1 MDKSKFCK
9 RMYNTNQQFKEY
21 CDKLANDSYPENKIP
36 DIFSYETV
44 YDIAQYY
51 EKESKEHKVTKTT
64 TVVSCGCNE
73 QEDDKS
79 C

>member
-1 MDKSKFCK
+1 
-9 RMYNTNQQFKEY
+9 MYNTNQQFKEY

-73 QEDDKS
+73 QEDKS

>member
-1 MDKSKFCK
+1 MDKAKYCK
-9 RMYNTNQQFKEY
+9 RVYDTNQQFKEY

-51 EKESKEHKVTKTT
+51 EKESKEHKVTKTI
-64 TVVSCGCNE
+64 TVVGCGCNE
-73 QEDDKS
+73 QEDKS